1 MDTNVRLDHHVLA
14 VEHEHSVTVL
24 VEVVAPD
31 LVVERRPLHLVVVID
46 RSASMRG
53 AKLEAAKAATQHL
66 SHHLRDDDR
75 LAVVAFDR
83 TAELVVPLDRV
94 DHAQVHYAVARIR
107 TGHST
112 NLSGGWLR
120 GVEELRRGEE
130 VDAVRRIL
138 LLTDGQATSGIV
150 DPLRLV
156 EIAAAS
162 RQVAPTTTIGFGE
175 GFDEDLLAGIATA
188 SGGSNYFVESP
199 EDVPGVFAREFEE
212 LAAIVAQNVSVELVA
227 TDDVR
232 VLGVVNDDP
241 VVDVPGGFQVEL
253 GDLFARERRSVL
265 FKMLIPEV
273 AELGVKTVGQVR
285 VSYVELGDRIVLR
298 EVTTPVVVNLVDA
311 DTAARTRPDR
321 VVERHL
327 TLLDAATARKHARDL
342 ADQGDTEAA
351 AELLSFHAEALRS
364 VGGAIAFEQAEILD
378 EHAARITEDYDAIQR
393 KRLTTE
399 AWRESRTRS
408 VS

>member
-1 MDTNVRLDHHVLA
+1 MDTNVRLDHQVLA
-14 VEHEHSVTVL
+14 VEHDHSVTVL

-31 LVVERRPLHLVVVID
+31 LKVERRPLHLVVVID
-46 RSASMRG
+46 RSASMCG
-53 AKLEAAKAATQHL
+53 AKLEAAKAATQELAHR
-66 SHHLRDDDR
+66 LRDDDR

-83 TAELVVPLDRV
+83 SAELIVPLDRV
-94 DHAQVHYAVARIR
+94 DRARVHDAIARIR

-120 GVEELRRGEE
+120 GVEELRRCDD

-162 RQVAPTTTIGFGE
+162 KQFAPTTTIGFGE
-175 GFDEDLLAGIATA
+175 GFDEDLLAGIASA
-188 SGGSNYFVESP
+188 SGGSTYFVESP
-199 EDVPGVFAREFEE
+199 EDAPGVFAQEFEE
-212 LAAIVAQNVSVELVA
+212 LAAIVAQNVSVETVMS
-227 TDDVR
+227 DDVKF
-232 VLGVVNDDP
+232 LGVLNDYP

-265 FKMLIPEV
+265 FGLFIPEV
-273 AELGVKTVGQVR
+273 ADLGVKTVGQVR
-285 VSYVELGDRIVLR
+285 VRYVELGERIVLR
-298 EVTTPVVVNLVDA
+298 EVMTPIAVNLVDA

-327 TLLDAATARKHARDL
+327 TLVDAATARKRARDL

-351 AELLSFHAEALRS
+351 AQLLLFHADALRS
-364 VGGAIAFEQAEILD
+364 VGGAIAFEQAEVL
-378 EHAARITEDYDAIQR
+378 EERAARISQDYDVIER

-399 AWRESRTRS
+399 AWRESRTKS
-408 VS
+408 VG